1 MEDKKKTAIWGKILK
16 PLCVFLAIM
25 VIGQLIVL
33 QLVKYGIIS
42 ILVAMIINSA
52 AIIIIFG
59 SIFFLIKS
67 LLDQIRLVVSGNT
80 IAEGQDSRIL
90 EKTKKLVAQEDE
102 VG

>member
-42 ILVAMIINSA
+42 IVVAMIINSA
-52 AIIIIFG
+52 
-59 SIFFLIKS
+59 
-67 LLDQIRLVVSGNT
+67 D
-80 IAEGQDSRIL
+80 
-90 EKTKKLVAQEDE
+90 
-102 VG
+102 